1 VSAVSMGTPSAAL
14 RRVMDELIES
24 ATPIRVSMSKRPAPT
39 CRLFG
44 TTPCSHGGKVKAKG
58 LCQRHYN
65 QTPEQKDGAAHPV
78 HEGADHE

>member
-1 VSAVSMGTPSAAL
+1 MGTPSAAL

-78 HEGADHE
+78 HRGSRP